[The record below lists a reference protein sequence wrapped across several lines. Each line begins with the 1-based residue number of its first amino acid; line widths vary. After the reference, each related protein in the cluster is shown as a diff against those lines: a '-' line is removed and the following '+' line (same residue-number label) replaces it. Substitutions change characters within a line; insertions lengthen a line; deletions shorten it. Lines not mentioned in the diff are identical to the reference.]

1 MSAATAGRLFLLGVF
16 ASAALAFA
24 AHPAPAQS
32 PKAGSDKTSN
42 GADEK
47 VVLPVVLPEFQSAA
61 KTRGYPEWLP
71 ANFPLPPGTPVWVPE
86 AVLGIATSFLLSA
99 LVILSAWPQTKL
111 PPKALQAENDQFCA
125 EFLALPQKIQAIFY
139 QQLSQGECVLW
150 AGKASSRLCRRNL
163 GLVLLG
169 GFSTLAVIVAYGRA
183 TSWDDGLPLAVIFVF
198 AITCFFAY
206 LTLELPGIFML
217 TDRQAYA
224 LYQGSR
230 GEFVFIY
237 PPQQIAPVS
246 VRKAWLV
253 PKAGNVNFGTV
264 KAAAERGQLEGDPGP
279 CGFQRIDDPAS
290 IAVLVEAVL
299 KHCATVSRAWTPS
312 GRVAEPP
319 PEEPAAEQPSAEDP
333 RAEEPRAEEPLAD
346 APRAR
351 RPEEMFHFE

>member
-1 MSAATAGRLFLLGVF
+1 MSAATAVRLFLLGTLV
-16 ASAALAFA
+16 SAAVLLAA
-24 AHPAPAQS
+24 RPAPAQT
-32 PKAGSDKTSN
+32 GKTSS

-71 ANFPLPPGTPVWVPE
+71 ANLPLPPGTPVWLPE
-86 AVLGIATSFLLSA
+86 AVVGIAASLLFSA
-99 LVILSAWPQTKL
+99 LVILTAWPLPKL

-163 GLVLLG
+163 GLVLFG
-169 GFSTLAVIVAYGRA
+169 GFSTLSLIVAYGRA

-246 VRKAWLV
+246 VGKAWLV
-253 PKAGNVNFGTV
+253 PKAGNVNFGTA
-264 KAAAERGQLEGDPGP
+264 KTAAARGQFDGDPGP

-299 KHCATVSRAWTPS
+299 KHCASVNRAAWTLS
-312 GRVAEPP
+312 NRVEEPP
-319 PEEPAAEQPSAEDP
+319 PAESPAEDTP
-333 RAEEPRAEEPLAD
+333 AEEPRAESAAAGD
-346 APRAR
+346 ARAV
-351 RPEEMFHFE
+351 RPEQMFHFE